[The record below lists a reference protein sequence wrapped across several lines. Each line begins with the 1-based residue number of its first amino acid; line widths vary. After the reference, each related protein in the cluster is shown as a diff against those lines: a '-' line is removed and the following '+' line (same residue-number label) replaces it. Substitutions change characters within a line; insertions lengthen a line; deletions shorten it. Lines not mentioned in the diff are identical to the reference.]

1 MTEVIN
7 WNDIEYNMLVDQVLD
22 DGEPREDRTGIGTH
36 AIFGSKL
43 EFNLKDGFP
52 MLTTK
57 KVHFKSIVTELLWF
71 IRGETNIAFLKEHGC
86 SIWDEWADE
95 NGDLGP
101 VYGKQWRSFPKPPK
115 ERFWLEVT
123 QEETIRHHGWEE
135 QPPVDQLVDVIEG
148 LRTNPTSRRHL
159 VVAWNPGQLD
169 QMALPPC
176 HVLFQFY
183 LNNGNELSCQIYQRS
198 VDVGLGLPFNIA
210 SYALLTHLVAKEIGA
225 GVDKLIHIGGDVHIY
240 DNHRE
245 ALMGQIERTS
255 FPAPTLR
262 INSSSMFTALPNE
275 IVLENYEA
283 HAKVPM
289 DVAV

>member
-1 MTEVIN
+1 MTENIVN
-7 WNDIEYNMLVDQVLD
+7 WTDVEYGMLVDEILD
-22 DGEPREDRTGIGTH
+22 RGEPRADRTGVGTH
-36 AIFGSKL
+36 AIFGSRL
-43 EFNLKDGFP
+43 EFDLQDGFP

-71 IRGETNIAFLKEHGC
+71 IRGDTNTAFLEEHKC
-86 SIWDEWADE
+86 TIWREWEDE

-101 VYGKQWRSFPKPPK
+101 VYGAQWRSFPKPD
-115 ERFWLEVT
+115 
-123 QEETIRHHGWEE
+123 GGS
-135 QPPVDQLVDVIEG
+135 VDQLADVIEG
-148 LRTNPTSRRHL
+148 LKTNPTSRRHL
-159 VVAWNPGQLD
+159 VVAWNPGQLEE
-169 QMALPPC
+169 MALPPC

-183 LNNGNELSCQIYQRS
+183 LNNSNELSCQIYQRS

-240 DNHRE
+240 DNHAD
-245 ALMGQIERTS
+245 ALIMQIDRSS
-255 FPAPTLR
+255 FAAPTLR

-275 IVLENYEA
+275 IVLENYQA
-283 HAKVPM
+283 HPKVIM

>member
-22 DGEPREDRTGIGTH
+22 DGEPRADRTGTGTH

-86 SIWDEWADE
+86 SIWDEWANE

-101 VYGKQWRSFPKPPK
+101 VYGKQWRSFPKPDG
-115 ERFWLEVT
+115 EA
-123 QEETIRHHGWEE
+123 
-135 QPPVDQLVDVIEG
+135 VDQLVDVIEG

-159 VVAWNPGQLD
+159 VVAWNPGQID

-183 LNNGNELSCQIYQRS
+183 LNNDKELSCQIYQRS

-210 SYALLTHLVAKEIGA
+210 SYALLTHLVAKELNV
-225 GVDKLIHIGGDVHIY
+225 GVGKLIHIGGDVHIY
-240 DNHRE
+240 DNHRD
-245 ALMGQIERTS
+245 ALSLQIERTS

-262 INSSSMFTALPNE
+262 INSSSMFTALPHE

>member
-1 MTEVIN
+1 MTEVINWNVN

-22 DGEPREDRTGIGTH
+22 DGEPREDRTGTGTH

-101 VYGKQWRSFPKPPK
+101 VYGKQWRSFPKPDG
-115 ERFWLEVT
+115 EV
-123 QEETIRHHGWEE
+123 
-135 QPPVDQLVDVIEG
+135 VDQLADVIEG

-210 SYALLTHLVAKEIGA
+210 SYALLTHLVAKELGA

-245 ALMGQIERTS
+245 ALIGQIERTS

>member
-1 MTEVIN
+1 MTEVINWNVN

-22 DGEPREDRTGIGTH
+22 DGEPREDRTGTGTH

-101 VYGKQWRSFPKPPK
+101 VYGKQWRSFPKPDG
-115 ERFWLEVT
+115 EA
-123 QEETIRHHGWEE
+123 
-135 QPPVDQLVDVIEG
+135 VDQLADVIEG

-210 SYALLTHLVAKEIGA
+210 SYALLTHLVAKELGA